1 MPSVMRTIVVL
12 TTLLLATA
20 FSEIRTENGAS
31 VRAKRYVNF
40 SLLRPYVSSSKND
53 QSERL
58 GKRTWPIIL
67 QTRESRNKLNCIL
80 NLRSFELCR
89 ARF

>member
-1 MPSVMRTIVVL
+1 MLSLMKTIVVL
-12 TTLLLATA
+12 AVLLVATA
-20 FSEIRTENGAS
+20 FSEIRSESESS

-40 SLLRPYVSSSKND
+40 SLLRPYVSPSKND
-53 QSERL
+53 QLDR
-58 GKRTWPIIL
+58 PIIL
-67 QTRESRNKLNCIL
+67 QTRESRDKLNCIL